1 MRTSEQFRNMI
12 KASGVIQIPGCYD
25 CITATIVERAGF
37 PAAYLTGSGISLTL
51 SGIPDLNTISYL
63 ELRQVVQNIRS
74 AIQIPMLVDIDTGFG
89 APLNLYRLTK
99 EFEQLDIAAVQIEDQ
114 KVPKKCGHEL
124 GRRLVRDEEMV
135 KRIRTIHENR
145 LENGLV
151 IVARTD
157 ARTVVGLDEAIRRGR
172 LYLDA
177 GADVIFVES
186 PESYE
191 EVKKI
196 ASEIKGPVLFNNVEG
211 GRSPFLSRQ
220 ELEEAGVKMTIYPN
234 AQTRVVAQKCM
245 ELLNTLQQTG
255 TTAGMENEMLSHREL
270 WSMFNSEK
278 WVAIEKKYMPD

>member
-234 AQTRVVAQKCM
+234 AQTRVVAKNCM